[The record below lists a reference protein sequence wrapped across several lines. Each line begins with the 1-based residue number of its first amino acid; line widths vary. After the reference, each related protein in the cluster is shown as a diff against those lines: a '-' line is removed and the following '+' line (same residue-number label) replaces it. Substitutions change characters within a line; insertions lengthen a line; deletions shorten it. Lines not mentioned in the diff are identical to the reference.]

1 MSAVNEVYHKSVGE
15 RFFYAFLFEVL
26 GIGMSTAL
34 GIWLFDHSAMDMGV
48 VTVVIAI
55 MALLLNMSYNALF
68 DHILRKK
75 GLTKTTTVRTLHAIG
90 FETTLFMMT
99 IPFIMWYLG
108 IGLWEAIVL
117 DIVFILFYLPYTYI
131 FNLVY
136 DIVRSKFVKG

>member
-1 MSAVNEVYHKSVGE
+1 MSSINEVYHKSVGE

-34 GIWLFDHSAMDMGV
+34 GIWLFNHGALDMGV

-68 DHILRKK
+68 DYILCKR
-75 GLTKTTTVRTLHAIG
+75 GLTKTTAVRTLHAIG
-90 FETTLFMMT
+90 FEAMLFMMT

-117 DIVFILFYLPYTYI
+117 DIVFILFYLPYTYV
-131 FNLVY
+131 FNLAY
-136 DIVRSKFVKG
+136 DIIRSKVVKG